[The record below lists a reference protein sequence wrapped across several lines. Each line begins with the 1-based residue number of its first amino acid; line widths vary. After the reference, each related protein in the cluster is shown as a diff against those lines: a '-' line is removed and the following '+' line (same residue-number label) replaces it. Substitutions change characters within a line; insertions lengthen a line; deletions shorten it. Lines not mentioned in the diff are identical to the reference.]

1 MGCILKSLRQYI
13 DSDRSVGISTMIS
26 RIQRRRSNN
35 DREMEELGPNLQ
47 PLLIVKDL
55 KETETTEVG
64 WRDGKQPDMS
74 KLQWQGGRDG
84 MNLNPPE
91 MTN

>member
-1 MGCILKSLRQYI
+1 MKSLRQYI
-13 DSDRSVGISTMIS
+13 DSDRSVGISMIS

-64 WRDGKQPDMS
+64 CRDGKQPDML
-74 KLQWQGGRDG
+74 KLQ
-84 MNLNPPE
+84 
-91 MTN
+91 

>member
-1 MGCILKSLRQYI
+1 MKSLRQYI

-64 WRDGKQPDMS
+64 
-74 KLQWQGGRDG
+74 
-84 MNLNPPE
+84 
-91 MTN
+91 

>member
-13 DSDRSVGISTMIS
+13 DSDRSVGISMIS

-64 WRDGKQPDMS
+64 CRDGKQPDML
-74 KLQWQGGRDG
+74 KQQ
-84 MNLNPPE
+84 
-91 MTN
+91 

>member
-1 MGCILKSLRQYI
+1 MKSLRQYI
-13 DSDRSVGISTMIS
+13 DSDRSVGISMIS

-64 WRDGKQPDMS
+64 CRDGKQPDML
-74 KLQWQGGRDG
+74 KQQ
-84 MNLNPPE
+84 
-91 MTN
+91 